1 MRIAIASNYY
11 YLKGGA
17 ERVLFEEKKILE
29 AHGHQVPVFSQAHP
43 RNEFSPYGDYFPPF
57 KDWRGTRGPAKVAM
71 AKSIMYD
78 RQTARCFLRFLEAAE
93 PDIVHA
99 HNIYGGLTTS
109 ILDAARK
116 KHVPVVMTLHDYK
129 LICPSYLMLNRGA
142 VCEDCKGGRFIH
154 CLLNTCHKENRA
166 ASGVYCLES
175 YLNRWLHK
183 YDTIRY
189 LICPSM
195 FSLRKH
201 AEHGIPRDRLLHI
214 PNFVNAI
221 EQSREGRLTAEPR
234 YEDGGYALFVG
245 RLSSEKGIPTLL
257 AAAKGLDVPVRLVGD
272 GPLKTEYENWV
283 KNNGMTHVT
292 FEGYKSGA
300 DLKRLYEN
308 AAFLVLPSQCYENA
322 PMSILEAYA
331 CGKPVVG
338 SRIGGI
344 AEMVEH
350 GRTGLQFT
358 PGNADELA
366 ECMRTLWLGAS
377 LRSQMGLAARD
388 KVEREFSA
396 EAHYEQLMEVYG
408 HLLSESTDRI
418 GVPRIVRNRRD
429 FIKASSFTL
438 LGGIAHHW
446 LHNTTQAGQQGQRV
460 IEPEASDE
468 VLANPG
474 MGFETF
480 NSFNGDEQ
488 NRRAENYPQCS
499 IAYFRFYWSKLE
511 PQEGRY
517 NFELIDS
524 LLEKARQKGQDLAL
538 RFMPTSAADLY
549 EGTPKWYMEKA
560 KGYWYKKYDRK
571 GWTPEHN
578 DPYFLAKQEE
588 LVSAFGQKYNGH
600 QDIVRMEIG
609 SVGFW
614 GEWHMSHTEPA
625 VPMISEE
632 NAVKVIDM
640 YLKYWNRTPLSML
653 IGYVPGLRYAVSK
666 GTGWR
671 ADSLGDYGYF
681 SPTWCHMFDAYPQQ
695 LRDAGAWDAWKKGP
709 VAFEPP
715 GSMQDLDKTVPEKG
729 GGYDNMWNK
738 ALEWHGSAF
747 NAKSRSIYP
756 HQVPSIERFL
766 KKCGYRFVLRRVVLP
781 RTQSPQQ
788 RYLRVTIEIENAG
801 VSPVY
806 KDCVLAVK
814 LTGGSG
820 SLVLKAQ
827 AKVSAW
833 LPGRHQVE
841 ENLPL
846 PDPLGTGRY
855 AVSIGLLGP
864 GDQQPTIRLANKG
877 TDSEGWYPV
886 GVVESAAS

>member
-17 ERVLFEEKKILE
+17 ERVLFEEKMILE
-29 AHGHQVPVFSQAHP
+29 AHGHQVSVFAQAHP
-43 RNEFSPYGDYFPPF
+43 RNEPSPYEDYFPPF
-57 KDWRGTRGPAKVAM
+57 KDWRGTRGLAKLTM

-78 RQTARCFLRFLEAAE
+78 RQAARCFLRFLEAAE

-109 ILDAARK
+109 ILDIARK

-142 VCEDCKGGRFIH
+142 VCEDCKGGRFVH
-154 CLLNTCHKENRA
+154 CLLNRCHKESLG

-189 LICPSM
+189 LICPSL

-201 AEHGIPRDRLLHI
+201 TEHGIARDRLLHI
-214 PNFVNAI
+214 PNFADAAGQV
-221 EQSREGRLTAEPR
+221 PR
-234 YEDGGYALFVG
+234 YKTGRYALFVG
-245 RLSSEKGIPTLL
+245 RLSEEKGIATLL
-257 AAAKGLDVPVRLVGD
+257 AAAKSLDVPVRLVGD
-272 GPLKTEYENWV
+272 GPLRTEYEKRA
-283 KNNGMTHVT
+283 KNDGLSHVT
-292 FEGYKSGA
+292 FEGYKSGD
-300 DLKRLYEN
+300 DLKQLYEN

-331 CGKPVVG
+331 YGKPVVG

-366 ECMRTLWLGAS
+366 ECVRTLWLDAS
-377 LRSQMGLAARD
+377 LRSQMGRAARD
-388 KVEREFSA
+388 KAEREFSA
-396 EAHYEQLMEVYG
+396 EVHYEQLMEVYR
-408 HLLSESTDRI
+408 HLLNESTDRTSMPQTT
-418 GVPRIVRNRRD
+418 VNRRD
-429 FIKASSFTL
+429 FAKIGSVVL
-438 LGGIAHHW
+438 LSAIAKPW
-446 LHNTTQAGQQGQRV
+446 MQNTTWADQQRYRV

-468 VLANPG
+468 VLINPG

-480 NSFNGDEQ
+480 NSFNGDRQ
-488 NRRAENYPQCS
+488 NKRAENYPQCS
-499 IAYFRFYWSKLE
+499 IAYFRFYWSTLE
-511 PQEGRY
+511 PQEGKC
-517 NFELIDS
+517 NFDLIDS
-524 LLEKARQKGQDLAL
+524 LLEKAKQKDQDLAL
-538 RFMPTSAADLY
+538 RFMPTSAADSH

-571 GWTPEHN
+571 GWAPEHN
-578 DPYFLAKQEE
+578 DPCFLAKQEE
-588 LVSAFGQKYNGH
+588 LVSAFGQRYNGH
-600 QDIVRMEIG
+600 QNIVRMEIG

-640 YLKYWNRTPLSML
+640 YLKYWDRTPLSML

-715 GSMQDLDKTVPEKG
+715 GSMYDLDKTVPEKG

-766 KKCGYRFVLRRVVLP
+766 KRCGYRLVLRRVVLP
-781 RTQSPQQ
+781 RTQSPRQ
-788 RYLRVTIEIENAG
+788 RHLPVVVEIENAG
-801 VSPVY
+801 VAPIY

-820 SLVLKAQ
+820 SLVLKGQ
-827 AKVSAW
+827 ARVSGR
-833 LPGRHQVE
+833 LPGRHQIE
-841 ENLPL
+841 ENLAL
-846 PDPLGTGRY
+846 PDVLGTGNY
-855 AVSIGLLGP
+855 VVSIGLLQP
-864 GDQQPTIRLANKG
+864 GSDRPDIKLANKG
-877 TDSEGWYPV
+877 TDSQGWYPL
-886 GVVESAAS
+886 GVTEIAPS

>member
-1 MRIAIASNYY
+1 MMRIAIASNYY
-11 YLKGGA
+11 YLRGGA
-17 ERVLFEEKKILE
+17 ERVLFEEKRLLE
-29 AHGHQVPVFSQAHP
+29 SHGHQVAVFAQAHP
-43 RNEFSPYGDYFPPF
+43 RNEHSPYSDYFPPF
-57 KDWRGTRGPAKVAM
+57 KDWRETRGAAKIPMAM
-71 AKSIMYD
+71 SIMYD
-78 RQTARCFLRFLEAAE
+78 RQAARCFRRFLEAAK

-109 ILDAARK
+109 ILDVARK
-116 KHVPVVMTLHDYK
+116 KRIPVVMTLHDYK
-129 LICPSYLMLNRGA
+129 LICPSYLMLKRGA

-154 CLLNTCHKENRA
+154 CLLNTCHKESLA
-166 ASGVYCLES
+166 ASGVYCVES

-183 YDTIRY
+183 YDTVRHF
-189 LICPSM
+189 ICPSM

-201 AEHGIPRDRLLHI
+201 AEHGIPRNRLLHI
-214 PNFVNAI
+214 PNFADACG
-221 EQSREGRLTAEPR
+221 QAPH
-234 YEDGGYALFVG
+234 YENGQYALFVG
-245 RLSSEKGIPTLL
+245 RLSEEKGIPTLL
-257 AAAKGLDVPVRLVGD
+257 AAVKGLDVPVRLAGD
-272 GPLKTEYENWV
+272 GPLKTELQNFV
-283 KNNGMTHVT
+283 KNNGITHVT

-322 PMSILEAYA
+322 PMTILEAYA
-331 CGKPVVG
+331 CGKPVIG

-350 GRTGLQFT
+350 GRTGLQFAH
-358 PGNADELA
+358 GSAEELA
-366 ECMRTLWLGAS
+366 ACMRTLWLDES
-377 LRSQMGLAARD
+377 LRSQMGRAARD
-388 KVEREFSA
+388 KVESEFSA
-396 EAHYEQLMEVYG
+396 EVHYEQLMKVYR
-408 HLLSESTDRI
+408 HLLSESTDRT
-418 GVPRIVRNRRD
+418 GVPQTTVNRRD
-429 FIKASSFTL
+429 FAKIGSVVL
-438 LGGIAHHW
+438 LSTIAKPW
-446 LHNTTQAGQQGQRV
+446 MQNTTWAGPQGQHI

-468 VLANPG
+468 VLTNPG

-524 LLEKARQKGQDLAL
+524 LLEKARQKDQDLAL
-538 RFMPTSAADLY
+538 RFMPTSAADSY

-571 GWTPEHN
+571 GWAPEHN
-578 DPYFLAKQEE
+578 DPYFLAKQQE
-588 LVSAFGQKYNGH
+588 LVSAFGQKYSGH
-600 QDIVRMEIG
+600 RNIVRMEIG

-614 GEWHMSHTEPA
+614 GEWHMSHTEP
-625 VPMISEE
+625 VLPMISEE

-640 YLKYWNRTPLSML
+640 YLKYWDRTPLSML

-695 LRDAGAWDAWKKGP
+695 LRDANAWDAWKKGP

-747 NAKSRSIYP
+747 NAKSRSIYT

-781 RTQSPQQ
+781 RTQSAKQ
-788 RYLRVTIEIENAG
+788 RYLPIAVVIENAG
-801 VSPVY
+801 VAPIY

-814 LTGGSG
+814 LTGGSRT
-820 SLVLKAQ
+820 LVLKAQ
-827 AKVSAW
+827 AKVSEW
-833 LPGRHQVE
+833 LPGRHQID
-841 ENLPL
+841 ENMALPAV
-846 PDPLGTGRY
+846 LGTGNY
-855 AVSIGLLGP
+855 AVSIGLLEP
-864 GDQQPTIRLANKG
+864 GSDRPTIRLANKG
-877 TDSEGWYPV
+877 MDSEGWHPL
-886 GVVESAAS
+886 GLMEIAAS